1 MGDTNYGSLLTF
13 NGSSLGKCMVVDFPE
28 VSVSNIDGTNHQSG
42 GIEERFPGGLRRL
55 SEFTVE
61 LVVESGVMEAINT
74 HLVNKTVANTV
85 LTCGDVVQYT
95 FSGFLTSYKP
105 EPADVG
111 SEDIVKA
118 SVTLQ
123 STGNITIM
131 SL

>member
-1 MGDTNYGSLLTF
+1 MGATNYGSLLTF

-28 VSVSNIDGTNHQSG
+28 VTVSNIDGTNHQSG
-42 GIEERFPGGLRRL
+42 GIEERFPGGLRRA

-61 LVVESGVMEAINT
+61 LVVESGVMSALNT
-74 HLVNKTVANTV
+74 NLVNKTVAAIV
-85 LTCGDVVQYT
+85 LTAGDVVQVT
-95 FSGFLTSYKP
+95 TSGFLTGVKL

-123 STGNITIM
+123 MTGGMIITD
-131 SL
+131 L